1 MSQTDDSDEEHV
13 TGVMTHPGVDTLI
26 GEVLDGRFK
35 IVEPLGQGGMGRVYK
50 AVQAPLNRAV
60 ALKVLDY
67 NYGPGRDPTFRQRF
81 LVEAAL
87 TAKLNHP
94 NTITVIDYGCTAE
107 GIFYIAMEYLEGET
121 LEHELST
128 SGALSWRRVLTIGQQ
143 IARSLREAHN
153 LGVVHRDLKPANVML
168 LNADDDADVVKVL
181 DFGLVKS
188 FVEGHELEGR
198 AVTQQGMLM
207 GSPPYMAPEQGENN
221 VADPRSD
228 IYSLGIILFECLT
241 GAPPFKGNNA
251 MQVILEHVNK
261 PVPPLK
267 VPANLEAPPR
277 ELVAL
282 VQKCL
287 AKSAM
292 DRFQSMEE
300 VLAAMQEIASPEKFL
315 TPSTGTK
322 APPPKPRAEA
332 PRSSKLLTVLLF
344 IVATALGSVATV
356 ALIKRPASKPVEA
369 PPLVIPPPKPPEA
382 PKPVEVTFHIDSEP
396 QGAAVLE
403 GAESLG
409 VTPLE
414 VIRPA
419 GANGRTSLE
428 LTLKLDGYVPIT
440 VTAGGSGPVI
450 EVLQKL
456 QAEKAPVVVEPPPAP
471 APTPHP
477 PAPAPAPAPS
487 PSPKPQPAKK
497 KPPSSA
503 VKPGAGSKLDE
514 EDEAPPVPTHAP
526 PKKGDTLKKPK

>member
-1 MSQTDDSDEEHV
+1 MAGTDDSDEEHV
-13 TGVMTHPGVDTLI
+13 TGVVTHPGVDTLI

-35 IVEPLGQGGMGRVYK
+35 IVEPIGSGGMGRVYK

-60 ALKVLDY
+60 ALKILDY

-121 LEHELST
+121 LEHHLGT
-128 SGALSWRRVLTIGQQ
+128 GGPLPWRRVLTITQQ
-143 IARSLREAHN
+143 VARSLREAHN
-153 LGVVHRDLKPANVML
+153 LGVVHRDLKPANIML

-228 IYSLGIILFECLT
+228 VYSLGIIMYECLT
-241 GAPPFKGNNA
+241 GSPPFKGNNA
-251 MQVILEHVNK
+251 MTVILDHVNK

-267 VPANLEAPPR
+267 VPAGMEPPPPHFVK
-277 ELVAL
+277 LVM
-282 VQKCL
+282 KCL

-300 VLAAMQEIASPEKFL
+300 VLASMQELASPEKFVTPGNGTQAPLPQRASASHASPNRSPVL
-315 TPSTGTK
+315 TI
-322 APPPKPRAEA
+322 
-332 PRSSKLLTVLLF
+332 VLF
-344 IVATALGSVATV
+344 VVATTLGSVATV
-356 ALIKRPASKPVEA
+356 ALLKQRPAA
-369 PPLVIPPPKPPEA
+369 PPPPPPPVVVVAPPAPPPEPVKPA
-382 PKPVEVTFHIDSEP
+382 PPEEITFHIDSEP
-396 QGAAVLE
+396 QGAEVLE
-403 GAESLG
+403 GGEVLG

-414 VIRPA
+414 LKRPP
-419 GANGRTSLE
+419 GPDGRTSAE
-428 LTLKLDGYVPIT
+428 VTLRLNGYVEMS
-440 VTAGGSGPVI
+440 VTARGSGPVI

-456 QAEKAPVVVEPPPAP
+456 TPEKAAVIITPPAP
-471 APTPHP
+471 APVPVK
-477 PAPAPAPAPS
+477 PAPPP
-487 PSPKPQPAKK
+487 PAKK
-497 KPPSSA
+497 KTAA
-503 VKPGAGSKLDE
+503 VKPGAAQKLE
-514 EDEAPPVPTHAP
+514 EQDDAPPVPTHAP